1 MDAPPE
7 LYRVLQV
14 DPAAERGVI
23 RAAYLCLA
31 KQHHPD
37 AGGAPARMVALNEA
51 WAVLGDPARRA
62 AYDEARRAAPEPPTA
77 PVRSAP
83 DEARAVHAPPR
94 GGTASGSTGT
104 RLDFGRYAGWTLD
117 ALAREDPDYL
127 EWLARA
133 PGGRQ
138 YRTEITACLA
148 ARTSAAS
155 RTAPGSAPRR
165 SAGWRLPWQARAWAE
180 R

>member
-1 MDAPPE
+1 MGAPPD

-14 DPAAERGVI
+14 DPTAERGVI

-37 AGGAPARMVALNEA
+37 AGGAPAQMVALNEA

-62 AYDEARRAAPEPPTA
+62 TYDEARRTMPEPPTGS
-77 PVRSAP
+77 VRSAS
-83 DEARAVHAPPR
+83 DEARAVYAPPR
-94 GGTASGSTGT
+94 GGAAGGATGT
-104 RLDFGRYAGWTLD
+104 RLDFGRYAGWTLE

-133 PGGRQ
+133 PAGRQ

-148 ARTSAAS
+148 ARTSAAP
-155 RTAPGSAPRR
+155 RTARGSAPRR
-165 SAGWRLPWQARAWAE
+165 SAGWRPPWRARAWAD

>member
-1 MDAPPE
+1 MGTPPD

-14 DPAAERGVI
+14 DPAAERAVI

-37 AGGAPARMVALNEA
+37 AGGAPTQMVALNEA

-62 AYDEARRAAPEPPTA
+62 AYDAARRTTPEPPTGS
-77 PVRSAP
+77 VRSAP
-83 DEARAVHAPPR
+83 DEARAVYAAPRP
-94 GGTASGSTGT
+94 GTAPSTGT
-104 RLDFGRYAGWTLD
+104 TLDFGRYAGWTLA

-138 YRTEITACLA
+138 YRTEIYALLA
-148 ARTSAAS
+148 GRPSAVRGDAPRT
-155 RTAPGSAPRR
+155 PPRR
-165 SAGWRLPWQARAWAE
+165 SAGWHLPWQSRAWAE

>member
-1 MDAPPE
+1 MRAPPD

-14 DPAAERGVI
+14 DPAAERAVI

-37 AGGAPARMVALNEA
+37 AGGAPAQMVELNEA

-62 AYDEARRAAPEPPTA
+62 AYDEARRAAPASPTG

-83 DEARAVHAPPR
+83 DEARAVYARPW
-94 GGTASGSTGT
+94 GGSAGATGST
-104 RLDFGRYAGWTLD
+104 LDFGRYAGRTLE

-155 RTAPGSAPRR
+155 RAAPGSAPRR
-165 SAGWRLPWQARAWAE
+165 SAGWRPPWRARAWAE